1 MTGML
6 NLPMLVDDERE
17 KLRRGWGGFV
27 LLGCLLVALGFV
39 GLVFAWLLTYI
50 SVLFIGW
57 AFIIGGAA
65 EVIHAIIRKGWSGF
79 LIDFISGIITTVVG
93 VLILSCPTT
102 TASVLT
108 LVIGVVF
115 LIGGIFRIAAGI
127 ALKSPYAGWF
137 VLFGFISVMLGL
149 MIIGEWPVSTLWV
162 IGTLVAIDLLVD
174 GARLLA
180 FGLAIR
186 RLHTAESTDHP
197 APAHTPA
204 PPATTA

>member
-39 GLVFAWLLTYI
+39 GLVFVGLLTYI
-50 SVLFIGW
+50 SVLFVGW
-57 AFIIGGAA
+57 AFIIGGIA
-65 EVIHAIIRKGWSGF
+65 EVVHAIIRKGWSGF

-93 VLILSCPTT
+93 VLILACPVT

-108 LVIGVVF
+108 IVIGVLF
-115 LIGGIFRIAAGI
+115 LVGGIFRVAAGI
-127 ALKSPYAGWF
+127 ALKSPYAWWF
-137 VLFGFISVMLGL
+137 VLFGFVSIMLGL
-149 MIIGEWPVSTLWV
+149 MIISEWPKSALWL

-186 RLHTAESTDHP
+186 HLHGSESTDQP
-197 APAHTPA
+197 APAHATT
-204 PPATTA
+204 PPASPA